1 MRYAVIA
8 ILLLAS
14 CFAQSRNTTKAATQ
28 PQDIG
33 RYQIFFSPNVRAD
46 TFLVD
51 TQTGKI
57 WRMQQF
63 TDVPGQ
69 PTVWAPEKKFDT
81 DEDFNAWIQKALQL
95 KEWVAQGKG
104 QQNKNDGSAATPTSH

>member
-1 MRYAVIA
+1 
-8 ILLLAS
+8 
-14 CFAQSRNTTKAATQ
+14 
-28 PQDIG
+28 
-33 RYQIFFSPNVRAD
+33 VRAD

-63 TDVPGQ
+63 TDLPNQ

-81 DEDFNAWIQKALQL
+81 DEELDTWMQKELEY
-95 KEWVAQGKG
+95 KEWLAQHKG
-104 QQNKNDGSAATPTSH
+104 QHSTNTNEAPPTPH